1 MSEDWSYV
9 CDEIGKS
16 TKEGP
21 KTFDK
26 PWALSLQPC
35 KELLIHCWKFIG
47 AFWFVVMCPLCNI
60 KVFGLFYFS

>member
-16 TKEGP
+16 AKEGS

-26 PWALSLQPC
+26 PQASSLLPC

-47 AFWFVVMCPLCNI
+47 AFWFVVMCPWRNI